1 MRVNFRLFKELL
13 DEISWEEDL
22 RDKGV
27 EQSWLLFKDGF
38 LRMLEPFISQNKK
51 SGRGGRKPTWLAKDL
66 LVKLREKKHK
76 YRQ

>member
-27 EQSWLLFKDGF
+27 EERWLLFMDAF
-38 LRMLEPFISQNKK
+38 LKAQELPV
-51 SGRGGRKPTWLAKDL
+51 P
-66 LVKLREKKHK
+66 
-76 YRQ
+76 

>member
-1 MRVNFRLFKELL
+1 MRENFRLFKELL

-51 SGRGGRKPTWLAKDL
+51 PTWLAKDL

>member
-1 MRVNFRLFKELL
+1 MRENFRLFKELL

-38 LRMLEPFISQNKK
+38 LRTLEPSISQNKK
-51 SGRGGRKPTWLAKDL
+51 SGGGGRKPTWLAKDL